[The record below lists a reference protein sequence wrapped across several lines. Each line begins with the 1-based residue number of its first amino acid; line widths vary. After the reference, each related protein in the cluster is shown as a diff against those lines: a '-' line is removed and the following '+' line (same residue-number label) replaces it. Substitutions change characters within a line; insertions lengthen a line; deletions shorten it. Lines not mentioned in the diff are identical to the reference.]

1 MNKKL
6 YYLSLILLPLYLIFV
21 LPYFETKLDYYYDR
35 FLMTMQV
42 RYCMDIIAG
51 ILASIFIFIIVKYY
65 NDYKTDKI
73 NKIILLSYIIL
84 LLVLWGLSIFMVIH
98 YFFSPYTLFFIVALY
113 LFMFFGKD
121 DKKDSI
127 DW

>member
-1 MNKKL
+1 MKKKL
-6 YYLSLILLPLYLIFV
+6 YYLSLILLPLYLIFA
-21 LPYFETKLDYYYDR
+21 LPYFNSILEYYYYR
-35 FLMTMQV
+35 FLMSMQV

-84 LLVLWGLSIFMVIH
+84 LLVLWVLSIFMVIH
-98 YFFSPYTLFFIVALY
+98 YFFSPYTLFFIVILY
-113 LFMFFGKD
+113 LFMLF
-121 DKKDSI
+121 DKNDKRESFE
-127 DW
+127 

>member
-35 FLMTMQV
+35 FLMTMKV

-98 YFFSPYTLFFIVALY
+98 YFFSPYTLFFIVTLY
-113 LFMFFGKD
+113 LFMLFIKD
-121 DKKDSI
+121 NKQDSI
-127 DW
+127 E